1 MSVFSENLKELR
13 EQKELSMRALA
24 EKFKLAMRQFANG
37 KTAKTNRKR
46 LI

>member
-24 EKFKLAMRQFANG
+24 EKIQVSDAAICKWENVR
-37 KTAKTNRKR
+37 
-46 LI
+46 